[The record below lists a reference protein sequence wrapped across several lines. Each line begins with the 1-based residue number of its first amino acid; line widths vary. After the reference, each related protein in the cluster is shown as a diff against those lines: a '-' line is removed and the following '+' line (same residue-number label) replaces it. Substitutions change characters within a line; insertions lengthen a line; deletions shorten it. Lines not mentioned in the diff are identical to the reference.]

1 MIESFNEMPLRVY
14 EEILK
19 LKDKE
24 LDAIDFE
31 IELLALLT
39 DMPVHDILDL
49 PINEYRGYLNKAQF
63 ISNMPEVEGKCNMD
77 NININ
82 GKEYFIVKD
91 LNKIITAQ
99 YIDFQSYLK
108 MDNATAHILSC
119 FIIPKGKTYGKG
131 YNINDVIKDIYELDV
146 VTCMEICFFFIQ
158 LYQASILSILL
169 YLDKMMKK
177 MIRQEKDKEKKKMLK
192 EKRQQILSIANG
204 VGFTQL
210 RK

>member
-82 GKEYFIVKD
+82 GK
-91 LNKIITAQ
+91 N
-99 YIDFQSYLK
+99 
-108 MDNATAHILSC
+108 
-119 FIIPKGKTYGKG
+119 IPKTSVYPFLYGNKPFFMNAN
-131 YNINDVIKDIYELDV
+131 NIIGVNAIKRCRIIFFVELLS
-146 VTCMEICFFFIQ
+146 FINGP
-158 LYQASILSILL
+158 ILTF
-169 YLDKMMKK
+169 
-177 MIRQEKDKEKKKMLK
+177 
-192 EKRQQILSIANG
+192 LS
-204 VGFTQL
+204 
-210 RK
+210 